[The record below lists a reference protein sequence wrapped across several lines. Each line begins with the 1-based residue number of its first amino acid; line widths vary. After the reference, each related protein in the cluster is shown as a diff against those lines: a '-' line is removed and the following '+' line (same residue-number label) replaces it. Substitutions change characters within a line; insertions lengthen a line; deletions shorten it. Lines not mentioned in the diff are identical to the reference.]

1 MPIPGG
7 PDSGPGIPPK
17 DSYSIRGKIVGQRLF
32 VRRILTPMIK
42 PSFSRFSARVWPLF
56 FGILLVSPAFA
67 GPKEAASENARADE
81 YFRRGK
87 AFVKEDRWEDARRA
101 YLAGWQ
107 IKRGYDIAGNLG
119 SVELELGLSRDAAG
133 HLAYCIKSFPAT
145 GTAAQ
150 LAYIK
155 GRFEEARQRVATL
168 AIQVNVDGAEVY
180 VDGRSIGRSPFPDD
194 VYIEPGARTLE
205 VKLAGF
211 APSKREITA
220 AKGSWQ
226 SVALVLRADASASG
240 PSAAPVVSGTEVEEE
255 RSRAPFYVG
264 GAAAIAGIGAGIAF
278 VALSHSSGI
287 RAEQSFNQ
295 LKSSGGTG
303 ACLVAANKV
312 PCDALDQAYRDQATF
327 RTVGIVGFATAGA
340 AAGAIL
346 THALLSGWKS
356 SPKGS
361 SAIRVDI
368 AAGAGMT
375 GALVT
380 GGF

>member
-1 MPIPGG
+1 M
-7 PDSGPGIPPK
+7 ST
-17 DSYSIRGKIVGQRLF
+17 R
-32 VRRILTPMIK
+32 
-42 PSFSRFSARVWPLF
+42 PSPAFLARALPLL
-56 FGILLVSPAFA
+56 FGILFVAPAFA
-67 GPKEAASENARADE
+67 DPKDVAAENARADE
-81 YFRRGK
+81 LFRKGK
-87 AFVKEDRWEDARRA
+87 AFVKEDKWEDARRA

-119 SVELELGLSRDAAG
+119 SVELELGLNRDAAE

-155 GRFEEARQRVATL
+155 GRFEEARQRVVALT
-168 AIQVNVDGAEVY
+168 IQVNVDGAEVY

-194 VYIEPGARTLE
+194 VYVEPGARTLE

-226 SVALVLRADASASG
+226 PVVLVLHADTGSPVGASS
-240 PSAAPVVSGTEVEEE
+240 PRIPVVPIVPVVEEE

-264 GAAAIAGIGAGIAF
+264 GAAALAGLGAGVAGL
-278 VALSHSSGI
+278 ALS
-287 RAEQSFNQ
+287 RAAASRADESFNH
-295 LKSSGGTG
+295 LKSSGGVG

-327 RTVGIVGFATAGA
+327 RTVAIVGFTTAGA
-340 AAGAIL
+340 AASAIL
-346 THALLSGWKS
+346 GYALLSGGKS
-356 SPKGS
+356 SPGGT
-361 SAIRVDI
+361 SAIHVDV
-368 AAGAGMT
+368 ALGAGVT
-375 GALVT
+375 GALLT

>member
-1 MPIPGG
+1 
-7 PDSGPGIPPK
+7 
-17 DSYSIRGKIVGQRLF
+17 
-32 VRRILTPMIK
+32 MIK
-42 PSFSRFSARVWPLF
+42 RSSLAFFARSLPL
-56 FGILLVSPAFA
+56 LLGLVVVSPAFA
-67 GPKEAASENARADE
+67 DPKDAAGENARADE
-81 YFRRGK
+81 LFRQGK

-119 SVELELGLSRDAAG
+119 SVELELGLSRDAAE

-155 GRFEEARQRVATL
+155 GRFEEARQRVAAL
-168 AIQVNVDGAEVY
+168 AIQVNVDGAEVH

-211 APSKREITA
+211 APSKRELTA

-226 SVALVLRADASASG
+226 SVALVLRADTGARAQSPLPGVPGG
-240 PSAAPVVSGTEVEEE
+240 PGVPGAEEEE

-264 GAAAIAGIGAGIAF
+264 GAAAIAGIGAGI
-278 VALSHSSGI
+278 VGLVLSRSSAA
-287 RAEQSFNQ
+287 RADESFNH
-295 LKSSGGTG
+295 LKSSGGAG

-340 AAGAIL
+340 AAGAL
-346 THALLSGWKS
+346 VGYALLSGGKS
-356 SPKGS
+356 SPRGS
-361 SAIRVDI
+361 SALHVDV
-368 AAGAGMT
+368 AFGAGVT

>member
-1 MPIPGG
+1 MIRRPSPG
-7 PDSGPGIPPK
+7 
-17 DSYSIRGKIVGQRLF
+17 L
-32 VRRILTPMIK
+32 L
-42 PSFSRFSARVWPLF
+42 ARALPLVFGLF
-56 FGILLVSPAFA
+56 FVSPALA
-67 GPKEAASENARADE
+67 GPSDAATENAKADE
-81 YFRRGK
+81 YFRQGK

-119 SVELELGLSRDAAG
+119 SVELELGLSREAAG

-155 GRFEEARQRVATL
+155 GRFEEARQRVAAL
-168 AIQVNVDGAEVY
+168 SIQVNVDGAEVY

-194 VYIEPGARTLE
+194 VYIEPGSRTLE

-211 APSKREITA
+211 APSKRAVEA

-226 SVALVLRADASASG
+226 SVALVLRASASAPG
-240 PSAAPVVSGTEVEEE
+240 QAPSPVVPVVPIVPVGPIEGEGEE

-264 GAAAIAGIGAGIAF
+264 GAAAAVGISAGVIG
-278 VALSHSSGI
+278 VVLSHSAAL
-287 RAEQSFNQ
+287 RADERFKQ
-295 LKSSGGTG
+295 LKSSSGEG
-303 ACLVAANKV
+303 ACLLAANQV
-312 PCDALDQAYRDQATF
+312 QCEALDQAYRDRATF
-327 RTVGIVGFATAGA
+327 RTVGIVGFSAAGA
-340 AAGAIL
+340 AAAAVLGY
-346 THALLSGWKS
+346 ALLSSGKPPS
-356 SPKGS
+356 RGS
-361 SAIRVDI
+361 SKVRVDLT
-368 AAGAGMT
+368 AGAGMA

>member
-1 MPIPGG
+1 MIKRSFPELGA
-7 PDSGPGIPPK
+7 
-17 DSYSIRGKIVGQRLF
+17 
-32 VRRILTPMIK
+32 RIL
-42 PSFSRFSARVWPLF
+42 PLF
-56 FGILLVSPAFA
+56 FGIFFVAPALADPKDTA
-67 GPKEAASENARADE
+67 GENARADE
-81 YFRRGK
+81 YFRQGK

-119 SVELELGLSRDAAG
+119 SVELELGLSRDAAA

-145 GTAAQ
+145 GTATQ

-155 GRFEEARQRVATL
+155 GRFEEARQRVAAL

-180 VDGRSIGRSPFPDD
+180 VDGRSIGRSPFLDD

-226 SVALVLRADASASG
+226 SVALVLRADASERG
-240 PSAAPVVSGTEVEEE
+240 PSAAPGVPVVPGVVEEE
-255 RSRAPFYVG
+255 RSRTPYYVG
-264 GAAAIAGIGAGIAF
+264 GALGIAGIGAGI
-278 VALSHSSGI
+278 VGVVLSHTSAT
-287 RAEQSFNQ
+287 RADETFTQ
-295 LKSSGGTG
+295 LKSSGGAG

-312 PCDALDQAYRDQATF
+312 PCDALDQAYRDKATF
-327 RTVGIVGFATAGA
+327 RTVGIVGFAAAGA
-340 AAGAIL
+340 AAGALI
-346 THALLSGWKS
+346 TYALLGGSKPS
-356 SPKGS
+356 SKDS
-361 SAIRVDI
+361 SAIHVDI